1 MMKMMVMAMVTVKMM
16 INYNMFNIILIF
28 RRQMYNKLRIIDTNS
43 HFENQFSQASGTIY
57 FMGYL
62 EVTFGQ

>member
-1 MMKMMVMAMVTVKMM
+1 MGMAMVMKKMM
-16 INYNMFNIILIF
+16 TNYNMFNIIIIF
-28 RRQMYNKLRIIDTNS
+28 RRQMYIKLRIIDTNS
-43 HFENQFSQASGTIY
+43 HFENHFSQASGTIY